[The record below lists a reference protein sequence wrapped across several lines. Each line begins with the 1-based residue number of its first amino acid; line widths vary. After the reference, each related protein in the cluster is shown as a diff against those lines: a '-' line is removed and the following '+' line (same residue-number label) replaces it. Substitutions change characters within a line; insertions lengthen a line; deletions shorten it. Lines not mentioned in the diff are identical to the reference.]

1 MGERWIG
8 ARAIIASAFKADPWR
23 AAAIVT
29 VTLFQGIA
37 TPGYAVGLGLLTQ
50 AVVTADRGQAMLGL
64 GVFLALLMVQSWG
77 SAIQFP
83 LQMQVRERTTHY
95 IDEQLV
101 RLAASTP
108 TLEHFERPDYAD
120 KIEML
125 RQQRE
130 ALASAPSAVIWLGNA
145 LVQLI
150 TTMVVLGRLDT
161 PLLLLPLCGIPSAV
175 IAHQTSRRM
184 EKLRED
190 LAERGRIRKHLFQ
203 KATEA
208 APAKEI
214 RVFGLQREVI
224 DHRDRIWQTME
235 RDTLRVSVRYQLVSA
250 IGWAIFAAGY
260 VAALLLMV
268 TRASRGEAT
277 PGDVV
282 VTVSLGAQVRSR
294 IQQLTGILQWLI
306 EALKSAD
313 RYAWLLVHHRDTIV
327 ATHPDEPASVPERLV
342 GGVRLENVSF
352 AYPGTE
358 QPVLANT
365 DLLLPA
371 GAIIAIVGD
380 NGAGKSTLVKLL
392 GRFYD
397 PTEGRITVDGVDLRS
412 FPILEWR
419 QALSAGFQDF
429 AKFELVAQEAV
440 GVGHLPAADSPEAV
454 EAALRRAA
462 ADGVMG
468 ELPNGAETLLGRSFE
483 GGVELSG
490 GQWQKLAIGRA
501 MMREHPLVLLLDEP
515 TAALDPQTEHELF
528 ERYAAAA
535 RIAGRERG
543 AITVLVSHR
552 FSTVR
557 MADLI
562 VVVAEHGVA
571 EVGTHAELVSRRGI
585 YAELYEMQAASYR

>member
-1 MGERWIG
+1 MGDRWIG
-8 ARAIIASAFKADPWR
+8 VRAIVSSAFKADPWR
-23 AAAIVT
+23 TTAIIVI
-29 VTLFQGIA
+29 TLLQGVA

-50 AVVTADRGQAMLGL
+50 AVVTGERGGAALGL
-64 GVFLALLMVQSWG
+64 AVFLGLLAVQSWG
-77 SAIQFP
+77 AAIQFP
-83 LQMQVRERTTHY
+83 LQMQVRERTTHF

-101 RLAASTP
+101 RLAATTP

-120 KIEML
+120 RIEML

-130 ALASAPSAVIWLGNA
+130 ALASAPSAVIWMANG
-145 LVQLI
+145 LVQLA
-150 TTMVVLGRLDT
+150 TTLLVLGRLD
-161 PLLLLPLCGIPSAV
+161 PALLLLPLCGIPSAV
-175 IAHQTSRRM
+175 IAHRMSRGM
-184 EKLRED
+184 EQLRED
-190 LAERGRIRKHLFQ
+190 LAERGRIRRHLF
-203 KATEA
+203 KMATEA

-224 DHRDRIWQTME
+224 GHRDRIWQTME
-235 RDTLRVSVRYQLVSA
+235 RDTLRVSIRYQLFAA

-260 VAALLLMV
+260 IGALLLMV

-277 PGDVV
+277 VGDVV
-282 VTVSLGAQVRSR
+282 VAVSLGAQVRSR
-294 IQQLTGILQWLI
+294 ISQLTGMLQWLI
-306 EALKSAD
+306 ESLKSAD
-313 RYAWLLVHHRDTIV
+313 RYAWLIVHHRDAVESTRPTEAV
-327 ATHPDEPASVPERLV
+327 DVPERLTE
-342 GGVRLENVSF
+342 GIRLEGVTF

-358 QPVLANT
+358 QSVLADT

-371 GAIIAIVGD
+371 GSIIAVVGD

-392 GRFYD
+392 ARYYD
-397 PTEGRITVDGVDLRS
+397 PTSGRITVDGTDLRS

-419 QALSAGFQDF
+419 QVLSAGFQDY

-440 GVGHLPAADSPEAV
+440 GVGHLPDAGSPSAV
-454 EAALRRAA
+454 EGALRRAA

-468 ELPNGAETLLGRSFE
+468 ELPSGADTLLGRSFE

-501 MMREHPLVLLLDEP
+501 MMREQPLVLLLDEP

-535 RIAGRERG
+535 RTAGRERG
-543 AITVLVSHR
+543 AITILVSHR

-571 EVGTHAELVSRRGI
+571 EVGSHAELVARGGV